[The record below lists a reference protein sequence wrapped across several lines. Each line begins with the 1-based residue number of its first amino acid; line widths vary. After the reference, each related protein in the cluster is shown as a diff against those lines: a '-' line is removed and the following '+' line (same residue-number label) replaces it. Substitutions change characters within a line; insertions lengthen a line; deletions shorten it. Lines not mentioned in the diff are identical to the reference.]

1 MPTTTTTGEFSA
13 TTVDGK
19 HLSLRD
25 YAGEVLLIVNVASR
39 CGFTPQYEG
48 LERLWRRYRDQGL
61 VVLGFPATSSAT
73 RSRTPI
79 RRSPASAA
87 LGST

>member
-1 MPTTTTTGEFSA
+1 MPTA
-13 TTVDGK
+13 TTAGDFRVTTIDGQDQ
-19 HLSLRD
+19 SFRD
-25 YAGEVLLIVNVASR
+25 YAGEVLLIVNVASQ